1 MATLWERLNESAADV
16 VERVHKSVVLI
27 RTGENSVGAGTIW
40 HSDGLII
47 TSAHVVVGKHV
58 RDKLDIVLHNGETF
72 SAQVIAHDSER
83 DIAALNINATNLPT
97 IQPGK
102 SSDVLPG
109 QWLMALGHPW
119 GVPDVLVAGVVI
131 GTGNQLPEADGRDWI
146 AVDMKMR
153 PGHSGGPL
161 FDDTGRLVGINTMI
175 RGPEV
180 SFAVPV
186 DAVTAFL
193 KEALSAAVTQTPIP
207 DETHLAPDGMLV

>member
-1 MATLWERLNESAADV
+1 MATLWEQLNASAADV

-40 HSDGLII
+40 HSDGLIV
-47 TSAHVVVGKHV
+47 TSAHVVVGQHV
-58 RDKLDIVLHNGETF
+58 RDKLEVVLHNGEKYA
-72 SAQVIAHDSER
+72 AQVMAYDTER
-83 DIAALNINATNLPT
+83 DIAALNINATHLPT

-102 SSDVLPG
+102 SSQLHAG

-131 GTGNQLPEADGRDWI
+131 GTGQHLPEAEERDWI
-146 AVDMKMR
+146 VVDMKMR

-161 FDDTGRLVGINTMI
+161 FDDAGQLVGINTMI

-186 DAVTAFL
+186 DVVTAFL
-193 KEALSAAVTQTPIP
+193 KEALGAPLAQAVKNPNPIP
-207 DETHLAPDGMLV
+207 ADVVYI